1 MSRRKEPGEDST
13 SFNTPFRR
21 LRDLIGPL
29 PIARAATN
37 PVAVR
42 ARALNAPPSS
52 KPPRAAREED
62 AGELFRSAVQGVIP
76 IPLEERNHAAGRLP
90 TPSPNASLRDDAE
103 ALAELSDLVAGI
115 TAFDVSDTDEH
126 VEGMVIGLDPR
137 IVRRLRAGEFASQA
151 HFDLHGMTTDEA
163 KTAVAEFVRRSWSA
177 GLRCVLLIHGRG
189 RNSPD
194 QRPVLKDA
202 LKRWLTRG
210 DLGKLVLAFATAR
223 ACDGGSGAM
232 YVLLRRERSGKR
244 PFRTLEGA
252 KS

>member
-1 MSRRKEPGEDST
+1 MSRRKEPGEDSAA
-13 SFNTPFRR
+13 FHTPFRK
-21 LRDLIGPL
+21 LADLVGPL
-29 PIARAATN
+29 PQATPAEPPPAPRSKLSPRKAA
-37 PVAVR
+37 PVVA
-42 ARALNAPPSS
+42 
-52 KPPRAAREED
+52 EED
-62 AGELFRSAVQGVIP
+62 ADELFRAAVTGVVP
-76 IPLEERNHAAGRLP
+76 IPLEERNHAGGRLP
-90 TPSPNASLRDDAE
+90 IPPANAALRDDAE

-151 HFDLHGMTTDEA
+151 HFDLHGLTADEA
-163 KTAVAEFVRRSWSA
+163 KPAVLEFVRRSWTA

-194 QRPVLKDA
+194 RRPVLKDA

-232 YVLLRRERSGKR
+232 YVLLRRERHGKR